1 MKKVFLMVL
10 VSMLMAIGTQG
21 QNIRN
26 HNFRA
31 SGVVK
36 TNDMQANQVASSKE
50 VVCDTLRFPLPG
62 SITYYFLNSPDAG
75 YVTGNNSYNDKVKA
89 EFYDSLAVG
98 STITGFI
105 ADFAI
110 AKSMSN
116 SNVDITF
123 GIWDNTG
130 TDGTPGT
137 LVAAATKSLTSII
150 ADAVNEQITTV
161 MLGEPF
167 TPDNAFYIGVVL
179 PQTPGDTVALWC
191 REHVDGYTGTA
202 WEQWENNSW
211 HAFNDVNNWEINT
224 SMILHPIVC
233 KTVGINEVADPQA
246 SIVPNPSNGI
256 VNVHTWKNS
265 TEINMEIYSFN
276 GARVYAKAY
285 PGTITNFNIDLGF
298 LPKGVYVVRL
308 FDEKR
313 QHSQKMILK

>member
-1 MKKVFLMVL
+1 
-10 VSMLMAIGTQG
+10 
-21 QNIRN
+21 
-26 HNFRA
+26 
-31 SGVVK
+31 
-36 TNDMQANQVASSKE
+36 
-50 VVCDTLRFPLPG
+50 
-62 SITYYFLNSPDAG
+62 
-75 YVTGNNSYNDKVKA
+75 
-89 EFYDSLAVG
+89 
-98 STITGFI
+98 
-105 ADFAI
+105 
-110 AKSMSN
+110 
-116 SNVDITF
+116 
-123 GIWDNTG
+123 
-130 TDGTPGT
+130 
-137 LVAAATKSLTSII
+137 
-150 ADAVNEQITTV
+150 
-161 MLGEPF
+161 
-167 TPDNAFYIGVVL
+167 VVL